1 MYTRPNF
8 HDDNDIGSDH
18 QPVQNIF
25 GCQIDKPK
33 TIHKEEI
40 SIYNKIHISIS
51 IHHPLQN
58 VCRLKLTTSQSQQAP
73 EIFYKFSFERND
85 CIWLLHSH
93 VKLSVPESHTNEV

>member
-8 HDDNDIGSDH
+8 HDDNDIGSVH
-18 QPVQNIF
+18 QPVQNIC

-51 IHHPLQN
+51 SHHPLQN
-58 VCRLKLTTSQSQQAP
+58 MCRCKIDNIKIPTSNRD
-73 EIFYKFSFERND
+73 F
-85 CIWLLHSH
+85 L
-93 VKLSVPESHTNEV
+93 

>member
-51 IHHPLQN
+51 SHHPLQN
-58 VCRLKLTTSQSQQAP
+58 MFRKICCPDVALICMAFYRNLVLEDRLGQYDP
-73 EIFYKFSFERND
+73 GR
-85 CIWLLHSH
+85 
-93 VKLSVPESHTNEV
+93 